1 MAIVVRLQHHHIHL
15 ILNLQNENKN
25 KMLNWLSF
33 LSENDDPQKYKG
45 YMIEKVLITDTSVI
59 NAITRQLNIK
69 NIRNEM
75 FPTWRLTLQP
85 GEEYDLGTAYYGAY
99 LVRNSDSG
107 AAALI
112 MVGAG
117 VSSNIL
123 LSDGNSISTDF
134 TAGGK
139 IILNKKTSNG
149 NVYVKNGRSTEAYIN
164 VMQIT
169 NY

>member
-1 MAIVVRLQHHHIHL
+1 MTLKSTR
-15 ILNLQNENKN
+15 
-25 KMLNWLSF
+25 
-33 LSENDDPQKYKG
+33 D
-45 YMIEKVLITDTSVI
+45 MIEKVLITDTNVI

-123 LSDGNSISTDF
+123 LSDENSISTDF

>member
-1 MAIVVRLQHHHIHL
+1 MKVVLFNSL
-15 ILNLQNENKN
+15 TKKGILMTLK
-25 KMLNWLSF
+25 STR
-33 LSENDDPQKYKG
+33 D
-45 YMIEKVLITDTSVI
+45 MIEKVLITDTNVI

-164 VMQIT
+164 VVQIT

>member
-1 MAIVVRLQHHHIHL
+1 MTLKSTR
-15 ILNLQNENKN
+15 
-25 KMLNWLSF
+25 
-33 LSENDDPQKYKG
+33 D
-45 YMIEKVLITDTSVI
+45 MIEKVLITDTNVI

-169 NY
+169 NYSQGLFPCLPYSFSI

>member
-1 MAIVVRLQHHHIHL
+1 MDELEVHIIYL
-15 ILNLQNENKN
+15 IDSRAHNNLFPVI
-25 KMLNWLSF
+25 SF
-33 LSENDDPQKYKG
+33 DPQKYKG
-45 YMIEKVLITDTSVI
+45 MMEKIDITDTSVI

-99 LVRNSDSG
+99 LIRNSDSG

>member
-1 MAIVVRLQHHHIHL
+1 M
-15 ILNLQNENKN
+15 
-25 KMLNWLSF
+25 
-33 LSENDDPQKYKG
+33 
-45 YMIEKVLITDTSVI
+45 I

-99 LVRNSDSG
+99 L
-107 AAALI
+107 
-112 MVGAG
+112 GAG

>member
-1 MAIVVRLQHHHIHL
+1 MLSNFYFYCTHCCLLL
-15 ILNLQNENKN
+15 ISVI
-25 KMLNWLSF
+25 SF
-33 LSENDDPQKYKG
+33 DPQKYKG
-45 YMIEKVLITDTSVI
+45 MMEKIDITDTSVI

-99 LVRNSDSG
+99 LIRNSDSG

>member
-1 MAIVVRLQHHHIHL
+1 TLKSTR
-15 ILNLQNENKN
+15 
-25 KMLNWLSF
+25 
-33 LSENDDPQKYKG
+33 D
-45 YMIEKVLITDTSVI
+45 MIEKVLITDTNVI

>member
-1 MAIVVRLQHHHIHL
+1 MKVVLFNSL
-15 ILNLQNENKN
+15 TKKGILMTLKN
-25 KMLNWLSF
+25 TR
-33 LSENDDPQKYKG
+33 D
-45 YMIEKVLITDTSVI
+45 MIEKVLITDTSVI

-85 GEEYDLGTAYYGAY
+85 GEEYDLGTVYYGAY

-139 IILNKKTSNG
+139 IILNKKTPNG

>member
-1 MAIVVRLQHHHIHL
+1 MKVVLFNSL
-15 ILNLQNENKN
+15 TKKGILTTLK
-25 KMLNWLSF
+25 STR
-33 LSENDDPQKYKG
+33 D
-45 YMIEKVLITDTSVI
+45 MIEKVLITDTNVI

-75 FPTWRLTLQP
+75 FPNWRLTLQP

>member
-1 MAIVVRLQHHHIHL
+1 MRVVLFNSL
-15 ILNLQNENKN
+15 TKKGILMTLK
-25 KMLNWLSF
+25 STR
-33 LSENDDPQKYKG
+33 D
-45 YMIEKVLITDTSVI
+45 MIEKVLITDTNVI

>member
-1 MAIVVRLQHHHIHL
+1 MTLKSTR
-15 ILNLQNENKN
+15 
-25 KMLNWLSF
+25 
-33 LSENDDPQKYKG
+33 D
-45 YMIEKVLITDTSVI
+45 MIEKVLITDTNVI

-123 LSDGNSISTDF
+123 LSDGNNISTDF

>member
-1 MAIVVRLQHHHIHL
+1 MTTLKSTR
-15 ILNLQNENKN
+15 
-25 KMLNWLSF
+25 
-33 LSENDDPQKYKG
+33 D
-45 YMIEKVLITDTSVI
+45 MIEKVLITDTNVI

-123 LSDGNSISTDF
+123 LSDGNSISIDF

>member
-1 MAIVVRLQHHHIHL
+1 MRKPFLAVKVVLFNSL
-15 ILNLQNENKN
+15 TKKGILMTLKN
-25 KMLNWLSF
+25 TR
-33 LSENDDPQKYKG
+33 D
-45 YMIEKVLITDTSVI
+45 MIEKVLITDTSVI

>member
-25 KMLNWLSF
+25 KMLNRLSF

-45 YMIEKVLITDTSVI
+45 MMEKIDITDTSVI

-75 FPTWRLTLQP
+75 FPTWGLTLQP

>member
-1 MAIVVRLQHHHIHL
+1 MYYFV
-15 ILNLQNENKN
+15 
-25 KMLNWLSF
+25 
-33 LSENDDPQKYKG
+33 KG
-45 YMIEKVLITDTSVI
+45 LFFFSLFSSYPLTLKSTRDMIEKIDITDTSVI

>member
-1 MAIVVRLQHHHIHL
+1 MTTLKSTR
-15 ILNLQNENKN
+15 
-25 KMLNWLSF
+25 
-33 LSENDDPQKYKG
+33 D
-45 YMIEKVLITDTSVI
+45 MIEKIDITDTSVI

>member
-1 MAIVVRLQHHHIHL
+1 
-15 ILNLQNENKN
+15 
-25 KMLNWLSF
+25 MLNWLSF

-45 YMIEKVLITDTSVI
+45 MMEKIDITDTSVI

>member
-1 MAIVVRLQHHHIHL
+1 
-15 ILNLQNENKN
+15 
-25 KMLNWLSF
+25 MLNRLSF

-45 YMIEKVLITDTSVI
+45 IEKIDITDTSVI

>member
-1 MAIVVRLQHHHIHL
+1 MTLKSTR
-15 ILNLQNENKN
+15 
-25 KMLNWLSF
+25 
-33 LSENDDPQKYKG
+33 D
-45 YMIEKVLITDTSVI
+45 MIEKVLITDTNVI

-123 LSDGNSISTDF
+123 LSDGSSISTDF

>member
-1 MAIVVRLQHHHIHL
+1 MTTLKSTR
-15 ILNLQNENKN
+15 
-25 KMLNWLSF
+25 
-33 LSENDDPQKYKG
+33 D
-45 YMIEKVLITDTSVI
+45 MIEKVLITDTNVI

-85 GEEYDLGTAYYGAY
+85 GEEYDLGTAYYGEY
-99 LVRNSDSG
+99 LVRKSDSG

-123 LSDGNSISTDF
+123 SSDGNSISTDF

>member
-1 MAIVVRLQHHHIHL
+1 MTTLKSTR
-15 ILNLQNENKN
+15 
-25 KMLNWLSF
+25 
-33 LSENDDPQKYKG
+33 D
-45 YMIEKVLITDTSVI
+45 MIEKVLITDTNVI

-134 TAGGK
+134 TAGDK

>member
-1 MAIVVRLQHHHIHL
+1 MTTL
-15 ILNLQNENKN
+15 KSTWD
-25 KMLNWLSF
+25 ML
-33 LSENDDPQKYKG
+33 
-45 YMIEKVLITDTSVI
+45 EKVLITDTNVI

>member
-1 MAIVVRLQHHHIHL
+1 
-15 ILNLQNENKN
+15 
-25 KMLNWLSF
+25 MLFLALS
-33 LSENDDPQKYKG
+33 SDPQKYKG
-45 YMIEKVLITDTSVI
+45 MMEKIDITDTSVI

-69 NIRNEM
+69 DIRNEM

-99 LVRNSDSG
+99 LVRNSGSG

>member
-1 MAIVVRLQHHHIHL
+1 MIWVLL
-15 ILNLQNENKN
+15 I
-25 KMLNWLSF
+25 M
-33 LSENDDPQKYKG
+33 
-45 YMIEKVLITDTSVI
+45 
-59 NAITRQLNIK
+59 
-69 NIRNEM
+69 
-75 FPTWRLTLQP
+75 
-85 GEEYDLGTAYYGAY
+85 GAY

-149 NVYVKNGRSTEAYIN
+149 NVYVKKWEKYRSIYKCHADN
-164 VMQIT
+164 
-169 NY
+169 

>member
-1 MAIVVRLQHHHIHL
+1 MTL
-15 ILNLQNENKN
+15 KN
-25 KMLNWLSF
+25 TR
-33 LSENDDPQKYKG
+33 D
-45 YMIEKVLITDTSVI
+45 MIEKVLITDTSVI

-85 GEEYDLGTAYYGAY
+85 GEEYDLGTAYYGVY

>member
-1 MAIVVRLQHHHIHL
+1 MKVVLFNSLTQKG
-15 ILNLQNENKN
+15 ILMTLK
-25 KMLNWLSF
+25 STR
-33 LSENDDPQKYKG
+33 D
-45 YMIEKVLITDTSVI
+45 MIEKVLITDTNVI

>member
-1 MAIVVRLQHHHIHL
+1 MDELEVHIIYL
-15 ILNLQNENKN
+15 IDSRAHNNLFSVI
-25 KMLNWLSF
+25 SF
-33 LSENDDPQKYKG
+33 DPQKYKG
-45 YMIEKVLITDTSVI
+45 MMEKIDITDTSVI

>member
-1 MAIVVRLQHHHIHL
+1 ML
-15 ILNLQNENKN
+15 IAVYYLFPSYPLTLK
-25 KMLNWLSF
+25 STR
-33 LSENDDPQKYKG
+33 D
-45 YMIEKVLITDTSVI
+45 MIEKVLITDTNVI

>member
-1 MAIVVRLQHHHIHL
+1 
-15 ILNLQNENKN
+15 
-25 KMLNWLSF
+25 
-33 LSENDDPQKYKG
+33 
-45 YMIEKVLITDTSVI
+45 MIEKVLITDTNVI

-123 LSDGNSISTDF
+123 LNDGNSISTDF

>member
-1 MAIVVRLQHHHIHL
+1 MKVVLFNSL
-15 ILNLQNENKN
+15 TKKGILMTLK
-25 KMLNWLSF
+25 STR
-33 LSENDDPQKYKG
+33 D
-45 YMIEKVLITDTSVI
+45 MIEKVLITDTNVI

-139 IILNKKTSNG
+139 TILNKKTSNG

>member
-1 MAIVVRLQHHHIHL
+1 MKVVLFNSL
-15 ILNLQNENKN
+15 TKKGILMTLK
-25 KMLNWLSF
+25 STR
-33 LSENDDPQKYKG
+33 D
-45 YMIEKVLITDTSVI
+45 MIEKVLITDTNVI

-99 LVRNSDSG
+99 LVRNNDSG

>member
-1 MAIVVRLQHHHIHL
+1 MEQHLLLIILIGGKYNLPIIEQFIHSTFSA
-15 ILNLQNENKN
+15 
-25 KMLNWLSF
+25 LS
-33 LSENDDPQKYKG
+33 SDPQKYKG
-45 YMIEKVLITDTSVI
+45 MMEKIDITDTSVI